1 MTPKKKNKKQKTNFK
16 KMCPNGTRALAHAT
30 RKEGR
35 KTRMGWMGGDDVVC
49 EGDDD
54 SMRAFLHR
62 TTRDLAL

>member
-1 MTPKKKNKKQKTNFK
+1 
-16 KMCPNGTRALAHAT
+16 MCPNGRRALAHAT

-35 KTRMGWMGGDDVVC
+35 KTRMGWMGGNDVVC

-54 SMRAFLHR
+54 SMRAFLHC